1 MKAKRLG
8 LRIGATLL
16 FLCLTLIALFS
27 FTSCSAGSDEIL
39 SKDELR
45 ANINTEK
52 TYDYV
57 WEYLDEWN
65 YPTFDSSRLKEVEY
79 TFKTKYYEALPSTA
93 TLASSTANA
102 FLDGYYEGIDLYS
115 SDAVTDALIRCYVK
129 SVGDKYATYRTQGE
143 YSDYKSETSGT
154 IVGIGVNVSS
164 TRDGDA
170 IAVNYPLTG
179 SPAEAAGILAGDLIL
194 AVDGAT
200 VAEHGYETVVNRISG
215 EIGTY
220 VTLTVKRG
228 DESFDVRV
236 LRAMVNLRSVDYFI
250 TDGIG
255 YISISS
261 FKSNTYPQFKEAIDY
276 MKANGARGI
285 IYDLRGNLGGY
296 LNTVTDMIEYLAP
309 RGTTVVS
316 YSNNYQSPTVDDT
329 DECYTPPAIILTD
342 YNTASAAELFTAAV
356 CDLAD
361 MGYGR
366 AIRVGKTTRGKGI
379 MQSTFTLSDGSALTM
394 TVAYYNPPSG
404 NNFHGVGLAPHVEVE
419 NSATRDL
426 QLERAYAE
434 INNLIN
440 N

>member
-8 LRIGATLL
+8 LRIGAILI
-16 FLCLTLIALFS
+16 FLCLTLLASLS
-27 FTSCSAGSDEIL
+27 FTSCSAGSDQIL
-39 SKDELR
+39 TKDELR
-45 ANINTEK
+45 ENINTEESH
-52 TYDYV
+52 DYV
-57 WEYLDEWN
+57 WEYLDDWN

-79 TFKTKYYEALPSTA
+79 TFKTKYYEALPSAA
-93 TLASSTANA
+93 TLAASTANA
-102 FLDGYYEGIDLYS
+102 FLDGYNEGIDLYS

-129 SVGDKYATYRTQGE
+129 SVGDKYAAYRTKSE

-154 IVGIGVNVSS
+154 MVGIGVNVSS
-164 TRDGDA
+164 SRDGDA
-170 IAVNYPLTG
+170 ILVNYPLKG
-179 SPAEAAGILAGDLIL
+179 SPAEAAGILSGDLII
-194 AVDGAT
+194 AVEGSY
-200 VAEHGYETVVNRISG
+200 VREHGYETVTNLITG

-228 DESFDVRV
+228 EDVFDLRV
-236 LRAMVNLRSVDYFI
+236 IRAMVNLRSVDYFI
-250 TDGIG
+250 TDRIG

-261 FKSNTYPQFKEAIDY
+261 FKSNTYAQFKEAVDY
-276 MKANGARGI
+276 MRANGARGV

-296 LNTVTDMIEYLAP
+296 LATVTDMIEYLAP

-329 DECYTPPAIILTD
+329 DEYYTPPAVILTD

-366 AIRVGKTTRGKGI
+366 ALRVGKTTRGKGV

-404 NNFHGVGLAPHVEVE
+404 NNFHGSGLVPHVEVE
-419 NSATRDL
+419 NTATQDL